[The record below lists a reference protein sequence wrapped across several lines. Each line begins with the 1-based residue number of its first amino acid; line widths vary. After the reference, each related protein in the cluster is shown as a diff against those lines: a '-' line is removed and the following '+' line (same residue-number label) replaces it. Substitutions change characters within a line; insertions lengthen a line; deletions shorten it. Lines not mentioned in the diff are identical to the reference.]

1 MDTGSAKSKRNR
13 AMGRKKKIETTH
25 DSNAAKISIVRDA
38 YSIFGERNFNMCT
51 MGARLW
57 P

>member
-1 MDTGSAKSKRNR
+1 MDTGSEKSKRNR

-25 DSNAAKISIVRDA
+25 DNNAAKISIVRDA